1 MLLRNYL
8 GRWALL
14 WLLLAVLPAL
24 SAHASQVKTSR
35 PGDLQPNATPP
46 NQRQTVYYGG
56 YQRQD
61 YYIELLQLAL
71 SYPSGK
77 DYQLKASGLDLPK
90 QRAFDLMNA
99 DGGIDV
105 LFGSVNA
112 DRLTRYRG
120 VAFPLLRG
128 YNGWR
133 VALVNRNTPDMLRGI
148 HSKQHLRR
156 LTAGQFLTWS
166 DTQILR
172 SNGLTVA
179 TSTNINGLYGM
190 LQRGR
195 IDYFPLSV
203 LEVAEELAKHPHP
216 QLMID
221 PHLLL
226 VYPTAT
232 WFYVAKDN
240 ETLATALLQ
249 GLQQA
254 ERDGS
259 FDRLFQRYFGV
270 ALKQLKLDS
279 RSRILLDNPQLPA
292 DLSPKELSGPIQQP
306 LSL

>member
-1 MLLRNYL
+1 MFRIYLSRLTVLCLLFA
-8 GRWALL
+8 GST
-14 WLLLAVLPAL
+14 LPVL
-24 SAHASQVKTSR
+24 SANTSPPAVTA
-35 PGDLQPNATPP
+35 PGMTQQS
-46 NQRQTVYYGG
+46 QRQTVYYGG

-61 YYIELLQLAL
+61 YYTELLQLAL
-71 SYPSGK
+71 SYQSGK
-77 DYQLKASGLDLPK
+77 DFQLKASGLDLPK

-99 DGGIDV
+99 RGGIDV

-112 DRLTRYRG
+112 DRLKRYRG
-120 VAFPLLRG
+120 VPFPLLRG

-133 VALVNRNTPDMLRGI
+133 VALVNRNTPDVLRGI

-166 DTQILR
+166 DTEILR
-172 SNGLTVA
+172 SNDLTVE
-179 TSTNINGLYGM
+179 TSSDINGLYGM

-203 LEVAEELAKHPHP
+203 LEVAEELAKHPDP

-226 VYPTAT
+226 IYPTAT

-240 ETLATALLQ
+240 SALAAALLQ

-259 FDRLFQRYFGV
+259 FDRLFQRYFGT
-270 ALKQLKLDS
+270 ALQQLKLDS
-279 RSRILLDNPQLPA
+279 RSRVLLDNPQLPA
-292 DLSPKELSGPIQQP
+292 GILPAG
-306 LSL
+306 

>member
-1 MLLRNYL
+1 MFRIYLSRLTVLCLLFA
-8 GRWALL
+8 GST
-14 WLLLAVLPAL
+14 LPVL
-24 SAHASQVKTSR
+24 SANTS
-35 PGDLQPNATPP
+35 PPAATAPAMTQQS
-46 NQRQTVYYGG
+46 QRQTVYYGG

-61 YYIELLQLAL
+61 YYTELLQLAL
-71 SYPSGK
+71 SYQSGK

-99 DGGIDV
+99 RGGIDV

-112 DRLTRYRG
+112 DRLKRYRG
-120 VAFPLLRG
+120 VPFPLLRG

-133 VALVNRNTPDMLRGI
+133 VALVNRNTPDVLRGI

-166 DTQILR
+166 DTEILR
-172 SNGLTVA
+172 SNDLTVE
-179 TSTNINGLYGM
+179 TSSDINGLYGM

-203 LEVAEELAKHPHP
+203 LEVAEELAKHPDP

-226 VYPTAT
+226 IYPTAT

-240 ETLATALLQ
+240 SALAAALLQ

-259 FDRLFQRYFGV
+259 FDRLFQRYFGT
-270 ALKQLKLDS
+270 ALQQLKLDR
-279 RSRILLDNPQLPA
+279 RSRVLLDNPQLPA
-292 DLSPKELSGPIQQP
+292 GILPAG
-306 LSL
+306 

>member
-1 MLLRNYL
+1 MFRIYLSRLTVLCLLFA
-8 GRWALL
+8 GST
-14 WLLLAVLPAL
+14 LPVL
-24 SAHASQVKTSR
+24 SANTS
-35 PGDLQPNATPP
+35 PP
-46 NQRQTVYYGG
+46 AVTAPAMTQQSQRQTVYYGG

-61 YYIELLQLAL
+61 YYTELLQLAL
-71 SYPSGK
+71 SYQSGK
-77 DYQLKASGLDLPK
+77 DFQLKASGLDLPK

-99 DGGIDV
+99 RGGIDV

-112 DRLTRYRG
+112 DRLKRYRG
-120 VAFPLLRG
+120 VPFPLLRG

-133 VALVNRNTPDMLRGI
+133 VALVNRNTPDVLRGI

-166 DTQILR
+166 DTEILR
-172 SNGLTVA
+172 SNDLTVE
-179 TSTNINGLYGM
+179 TSSDINGLYGM

-203 LEVAEELAKHPHP
+203 LEVAEELAKHPDP

-226 VYPTAT
+226 IYPTAT

-240 ETLATALLQ
+240 SALAAALLQ

-259 FDRLFQRYFGV
+259 FDRLFQRYFGT
-270 ALKQLKLDS
+270 ALQQLKLDS
-279 RSRILLDNPQLPA
+279 RSRVLLDNPQLPA
-292 DLSPKELSGPIQQP
+292 GILPAG
-306 LSL
+306 

>member
-1 MLLRNYL
+1 MFRIYLSRLTVLCLLFA
-8 GRWALL
+8 GST
-14 WLLLAVLPAL
+14 LPVL
-24 SAHASQVKTSR
+24 SANTS
-35 PGDLQPNATPP
+35 PP
-46 NQRQTVYYGG
+46 AVTAPAMTQQSQRQTVYYGG

-61 YYIELLQLAL
+61 YYTELLQLAL
-71 SYPSGK
+71 SYPNGK

-99 DGGIDV
+99 HGGIDV

-112 DRLTRYRG
+112 DRLKRYRG
-120 VAFPLLRG
+120 VPFPLLRG

-133 VALVNRNTPDMLRGI
+133 VALVNRNTPDVLRGI

-166 DTQILR
+166 DTEILR
-172 SNGLTVA
+172 SNDLTVE
-179 TSTNINGLYGM
+179 TSSDINGLYGM

-203 LEVAEELAKHPHP
+203 LEVAEELAKHPDP

-226 VYPTAT
+226 IYPTAT

-240 ETLATALLQ
+240 SALAAALLQ

-259 FDRLFQRYFGV
+259 FDRLFQRYFGT
-270 ALKQLKLDS
+270 ALQQLKLDS
-279 RSRILLDNPQLPA
+279 RSRVLLDNPQLPA
-292 DLSPKELSGPIQQP
+292 GILPAG
-306 LSL
+306 

>member
-1 MLLRNYL
+1 MFRIYLSRLTVLCLLFA
-8 GRWALL
+8 GST
-14 WLLLAVLPAL
+14 LPVL
-24 SAHASQVKTSR
+24 SANTSPPAVIA
-35 PGDLQPNATPP
+35 PGMTQQS
-46 NQRQTVYYGG
+46 QRQTVYYGG

-61 YYIELLQLAL
+61 YYTELLQLAL
-71 SYPSGK
+71 SYPNGK

-99 DGGIDV
+99 RGGIDV

-112 DRLTRYRG
+112 DRLKRYRG
-120 VAFPLLRG
+120 VPFPLLRG

-133 VALVNRNTPDMLRGI
+133 VALVNRNTPDVLRGI

-166 DTQILR
+166 DTEILR
-172 SNGLTVA
+172 SNDLTVE
-179 TSTNINGLYGM
+179 TSSDINGLYGM

-203 LEVAEELAKHPHP
+203 LEVAEELAKHPDP

-226 VYPTAT
+226 IYPTAT

-240 ETLATALLQ
+240 NALADALLQ

-254 ERDGS
+254 KRDGS
-259 FDRLFQRYFGV
+259 FDRLFQRYFGT
-270 ALKQLKLDS
+270 ALQQLKLDS
-279 RSRILLDNPQLPA
+279 RSRVLLDNPQLPA
-292 DLSPKELSGPIQQP
+292 GILPAG
-306 LSL
+306 

>member
-1 MLLRNYL
+1 MFRIYLSRLTVLCLLFA
-8 GRWALL
+8 GST
-14 WLLLAVLPAL
+14 LPVL
-24 SAHASQVKTSR
+24 SANTS
-35 PGDLQPNATPP
+35 PP
-46 NQRQTVYYGG
+46 AVTAPAMTQQSQRQTVYYGG

-61 YYIELLQLAL
+61 YYTELLQLAL
-71 SYPSGK
+71 SYQSGK
-77 DYQLKASGLDLPK
+77 DFQLKASGLDLPK

-99 DGGIDV
+99 RGGIDV

-112 DRLTRYRG
+112 DRLKRYRG
-120 VAFPLLRG
+120 VPFPLLRG

-133 VALVNRNTPDMLRGI
+133 VALVNRNTPDVLRGI

-166 DTQILR
+166 DTEILR
-172 SNGLTVA
+172 SNDLTVE
-179 TSTNINGLYGM
+179 TSSDINGLYGM

-203 LEVAEELAKHPHP
+203 LEVAEELAKHPDP

-226 VYPTAT
+226 IYPTAT
-232 WFYVAKDN
+232 WFYVAKEN
-240 ETLATALLQ
+240 SALAAALLQ

-259 FDRLFQRYFGV
+259 FDRLFQRYFGT
-270 ALKQLKLDS
+270 ALQQLKLDS
-279 RSRILLDNPQLPA
+279 RSRVLLDNPQLPA
-292 DLSPKELSGPIQQP
+292 GILPAG
-306 LSL
+306 

>member
-1 MLLRNYL
+1 LFRIYLSRLTVLCLLFA
-8 GRWALL
+8 GST
-14 WLLLAVLPAL
+14 LPVL
-24 SAHASQVKTSR
+24 SANTS
-35 PGDLQPNATPP
+35 PPAATAPAMTQQS
-46 NQRQTVYYGG
+46 QRQTVYYGG

-61 YYIELLQLAL
+61 YYTELLQLAL
-71 SYPSGK
+71 SYQSGK

-99 DGGIDV
+99 RGGIDV

-112 DRLTRYRG
+112 DRLKRYRG
-120 VAFPLLRG
+120 VPFPLLRG

-133 VALVNRNTPDMLRGI
+133 VALVNRNTPDVLRGI

-166 DTQILR
+166 DTEILR
-172 SNGLTVA
+172 SNDLTVE
-179 TSTNINGLYGM
+179 TSSDINGLYGM

-203 LEVAEELAKHPHP
+203 LEVAEELAKHPDP

-226 VYPTAT
+226 IYPTAT

-240 ETLATALLQ
+240 SALAAALLQ

-259 FDRLFQRYFGV
+259 FDRLFQRYFGT
-270 ALKQLKLDS
+270 ALQQLKLDR
-279 RSRILLDNPQLPA
+279 RSRVLLDNPQLPA
-292 DLSPKELSGPIQQP
+292 GILPAG
-306 LSL
+306 

>member
-1 MLLRNYL
+1 MTQQ
-8 GRWALL
+8 
-14 WLLLAVLPAL
+14 
-24 SAHASQVKTSR
+24 S
-35 PGDLQPNATPP
+35 
-46 NQRQTVYYGG
+46 QRQTVFYGG

-61 YYIELLQLAL
+61 YYTELLQLAL
-71 SYPSGK
+71 SYQSGK

-99 DGGIDV
+99 RGGIDV

-112 DRLTRYRG
+112 DRLKRYRG
-120 VAFPLLRG
+120 VPFPLLRG

-133 VALVNRNTPDMLRGI
+133 VALVNRNTPDVLRGI

-166 DTQILR
+166 DTEILR
-172 SNGLTVA
+172 SNGLTVE
-179 TSTNINGLYGM
+179 TSSDINGLYGM

-203 LEVAEELAKHPHP
+203 LEVAEELAKHPDP

-226 VYPTAT
+226 IYPTAT

-240 ETLATALLQ
+240 SALAAALLQ

-259 FDRLFQRYFGV
+259 FDRLFQRYFGT
-270 ALKQLKLDS
+270 ALQQLKLDS
-279 RSRILLDNPQLPA
+279 RSRVLLDNPQLPA
-292 DLSPKELSGPIQQP
+292 GILPAG
-306 LSL
+306 

>member
-1 MLLRNYL
+1 MFRIYLSRLTVLCLLFA
-8 GRWALL
+8 GST
-14 WLLLAVLPAL
+14 LPVL
-24 SAHASQVKTSR
+24 SANTS
-35 PGDLQPNATPP
+35 PPAVTTPAMTQQS
-46 NQRQTVYYGG
+46 QRQTVYYGG

-61 YYIELLQLAL
+61 YYTELLQLAL
-71 SYPSGK
+71 SYQSGK

-99 DGGIDV
+99 RGGIDV

-112 DRLTRYRG
+112 DRLKRYRG
-120 VAFPLLRG
+120 VPFPLLRG

-133 VALVNRNTPDMLRGI
+133 VALVNRNTPDVLRGI

-166 DTQILR
+166 DTEILR
-172 SNGLTVA
+172 SNGLTVE
-179 TSTNINGLYGM
+179 TSSDINGLYGM

-203 LEVAEELAKHPHP
+203 LEVAEELAKHPDP

-226 VYPTAT
+226 IYPTAT

-259 FDRLFQRYFGV
+259 FDRLFQRYFGT
-270 ALKQLKLDS
+270 ALQQLKLDS
-279 RSRILLDNPQLPA
+279 RSKVLLDNPQLPA
-292 DLSPKELSGPIQQP
+292 GILPAG
-306 LSL
+306 

>member
-1 MLLRNYL
+1 MTQQ
-8 GRWALL
+8 
-14 WLLLAVLPAL
+14 
-24 SAHASQVKTSR
+24 S
-35 PGDLQPNATPP
+35 
-46 NQRQTVYYGG
+46 QRQTVYYGG

-61 YYIELLQLAL
+61 YYTELLQLAL
-71 SYPSGK
+71 SYPNGK

-99 DGGIDV
+99 HGGIDV

-112 DRLTRYRG
+112 DRLKRYRG
-120 VAFPLLRG
+120 IPFGLLRG

-133 VALVNRNTPDMLRGI
+133 VALVNRNTPDVLRGI

-166 DTQILR
+166 DTEILR
-172 SNGLTVA
+172 SNDLTVE
-179 TSTNINGLYGM
+179 TSSDINGLYGM

-203 LEVAEELAKHPHP
+203 LEVAEELAKHPDP

-226 VYPTAT
+226 IYPTAT

-240 ETLATALLQ
+240 NALADALLQ

-254 ERDGS
+254 KRDGS
-259 FDRLFQRYFGV
+259 FDRLFQRYFGT
-270 ALKQLKLDS
+270 ALQQLKLDS
-279 RSRILLDNPQLPA
+279 RSRVLLDNPQLPA
-292 DLSPKELSGPIQQP
+292 GILPAG
-306 LSL
+306 

>member
-1 MLLRNYL
+1 MFRIYLSRLTVLCLLFA
-8 GRWALL
+8 GST
-14 WLLLAVLPAL
+14 LPVL
-24 SAHASQVKTSR
+24 SANTS
-35 PGDLQPNATPP
+35 PPAATAPAMTQQS
-46 NQRQTVYYGG
+46 QRQTVYYGG

-61 YYIELLQLAL
+61 YYTELLQLAL
-71 SYPSGK
+71 SYQSGK

-99 DGGIDV
+99 RGGIDV

-112 DRLTRYRG
+112 DRLKRYRG
-120 VAFPLLRG
+120 VPFPLLRG

-133 VALVNRNTPDMLRGI
+133 VALVNRNTPDVLRGI

-166 DTQILR
+166 DTEILR
-172 SNGLTVA
+172 SNDLTVE
-179 TSTNINGLYGM
+179 TSSDINGLYGM

-203 LEVAEELAKHPHP
+203 LEVAEELAKHPDP

-226 VYPTAT
+226 IYPTAT

-259 FDRLFQRYFGV
+259 FDRLFQRYFGT
-270 ALKQLKLDS
+270 ALQQLKLDS
-279 RSRILLDNPQLPA
+279 RSRVLLDNPQLPA
-292 DLSPKELSGPIQQP
+292 GILPAG
-306 LSL
+306 

>member
-1 MLLRNYL
+1 MFRIYLSRLTVLCLLFA
-8 GRWALL
+8 GST
-14 WLLLAVLPAL
+14 LPVL
-24 SAHASQVKTSR
+24 SANTSPPAATA
-35 PGDLQPNATPP
+35 PGMTQQS
-46 NQRQTVYYGG
+46 QRQTVYYGG

-61 YYIELLQLAL
+61 YYTELLQLAL
-71 SYPSGK
+71 SYQSGK
-77 DYQLKASGLDLPK
+77 DFQLKASGLDLPK

-99 DGGIDV
+99 RGGIDV

-112 DRLTRYRG
+112 DRLKRYRG
-120 VAFPLLRG
+120 VPFPLLRG

-133 VALVNRNTPDMLRGI
+133 VALVNRNTPDVLRGI

-166 DTQILR
+166 DTEILR
-172 SNGLTVA
+172 SNDLTVE
-179 TSTNINGLYGM
+179 TSSDINGLYGM

-203 LEVAEELAKHPHP
+203 LEVAEELAKHPDP

-226 VYPTAT
+226 IYPTAT

-259 FDRLFQRYFGV
+259 FDRLFQRYFGT
-270 ALKQLKLDS
+270 ALQQLKLDS
-279 RSRILLDNPQLPA
+279 RSRVLLDNPQLPA
-292 DLSPKELSGPIQQP
+292 GILPAG
-306 LSL
+306 

>member
-1 MLLRNYL
+1 MFRIYLSRLTVLCLLFA
-8 GRWALL
+8 GST
-14 WLLLAVLPAL
+14 LPVL
-24 SAHASQVKTSR
+24 SANTS
-35 PGDLQPNATPP
+35 PP
-46 NQRQTVYYGG
+46 AVTAPAMTQQSQRQTVYYGG

-61 YYIELLQLAL
+61 YYTELLQLAL
-71 SYPSGK
+71 SYQSGK

-99 DGGIDV
+99 RGGIDV

-112 DRLTRYRG
+112 DRLKRYRG
-120 VAFPLLRG
+120 VPFPLLRG

-133 VALVNRNTPDMLRGI
+133 VALVNRNTPDVLRGI

-166 DTQILR
+166 DTEILR
-172 SNGLTVA
+172 SNDLTVE
-179 TSTNINGLYGM
+179 TSSDINGLYGM

-203 LEVAEELAKHPHP
+203 LEVAEELAKHPDP

-226 VYPTAT
+226 IYPTAT

-240 ETLATALLQ
+240 SALAAALLQ

-259 FDRLFQRYFGV
+259 FDRLFQRYFGT
-270 ALKQLKLDS
+270 ALQQLKLDS
-279 RSRILLDNPQLPA
+279 RSRVLLDNPQLPA
-292 DLSPKELSGPIQQP
+292 GILPAG
-306 LSL
+306 

>member
-1 MLLRNYL
+1 MFRIYLSRLTVLCLLFA
-8 GRWALL
+8 GST
-14 WLLLAVLPAL
+14 LPVL
-24 SAHASQVKTSR
+24 SANTSPPAVTA
-35 PGDLQPNATPP
+35 PGMTQQS
-46 NQRQTVYYGG
+46 QRQTVYYGG

-61 YYIELLQLAL
+61 YYTELLQLAL
-71 SYPSGK
+71 SYQSGK
-77 DYQLKASGLDLPK
+77 DFQLKASGLDLPK

-99 DGGIDV
+99 RGGIDV

-112 DRLTRYRG
+112 DRLKRYRG
-120 VAFPLLRG
+120 VPFPLLRG

-133 VALVNRNTPDMLRGI
+133 VALVNRNTPDVLRGI

-166 DTQILR
+166 DTEILR
-172 SNGLTVA
+172 SNGLTVE
-179 TSTNINGLYGM
+179 TSSDINGLYGM

-203 LEVAEELAKHPHP
+203 LEVAEELAKHPDP

-226 VYPTAT
+226 IYPTAT

-240 ETLATALLQ
+240 SALAAALLQ

-259 FDRLFQRYFGV
+259 FDRLFQRYFGT
-270 ALKQLKLDS
+270 ALQQLKLDS
-279 RSRILLDNPQLPA
+279 RSRVLLDNPQLPA
-292 DLSPKELSGPIQQP
+292 GILPAG
-306 LSL
+306 

>member
-1 MLLRNYL
+1 MFRIYLSRLTVLCLLFA
-8 GRWALL
+8 GST
-14 WLLLAVLPAL
+14 LPVL
-24 SAHASQVKTSR
+24 SANTS
-35 PGDLQPNATPP
+35 PP
-46 NQRQTVYYGG
+46 AVTAPAMTQQSQRQTVYYGG

-61 YYIELLQLAL
+61 YYTELLQLAL
-71 SYPSGK
+71 SYQSGK
-77 DYQLKASGLDLPK
+77 DFQLKASGLDLPK

-99 DGGIDV
+99 RGGIDV

-112 DRLTRYRG
+112 ERLKRYRG
-120 VAFPLLRG
+120 VPFPLLRG

-133 VALVNRNTPDMLRGI
+133 VALVNRNTPDVLRGI

-166 DTQILR
+166 DTEILR
-172 SNGLTVA
+172 SNDLTVE
-179 TSTNINGLYGM
+179 TSSDINGLYGM

-203 LEVAEELAKHPHP
+203 LEVAEELAKHPDP

-226 VYPTAT
+226 IYPTAT

-240 ETLATALLQ
+240 SALAAALLQ

-259 FDRLFQRYFGV
+259 FDRLFQRYFGT
-270 ALKQLKLDS
+270 ALQQLKLDS
-279 RSRILLDNPQLPA
+279 RSRVLLDNPQLPA
-292 DLSPKELSGPIQQP
+292 GILPAG
-306 LSL
+306 

>member
-1 MLLRNYL
+1 MFRIYLSRLTVLCLLFA
-8 GRWALL
+8 GST
-14 WLLLAVLPAL
+14 LPVL
-24 SAHASQVKTSR
+24 SANTS
-35 PGDLQPNATPP
+35 PPAATAPAMTQQS
-46 NQRQTVYYGG
+46 QRQTVYYGG

-61 YYIELLQLAL
+61 YYTELLQLAL
-71 SYPSGK
+71 SYQSGK
-77 DYQLKASGLDLPK
+77 DFQLKASGLDLPK

-99 DGGIDV
+99 RGGIDV

-112 DRLTRYRG
+112 DRLKRYRG
-120 VAFPLLRG
+120 VPFPLLRG

-133 VALVNRNTPDMLRGI
+133 VALVNRNTPDVLRGI

-166 DTQILR
+166 DTEILR
-172 SNGLTVA
+172 SNDLTVE
-179 TSTNINGLYGM
+179 TSSDINGLYGM

-203 LEVAEELAKHPHP
+203 LEVAEELAKHPDP

-226 VYPTAT
+226 IYPTAT

-240 ETLATALLQ
+240 SALAAALLQ

-259 FDRLFQRYFGV
+259 FDRLFQRYFGT
-270 ALKQLKLDS
+270 ALQQLKLDR
-279 RSRILLDNPQLPA
+279 RSRVLLDNPQLPA
-292 DLSPKELSGPIQQP
+292 GILPAG
-306 LSL
+306 

>member
-1 MLLRNYL
+1 MFRIYLSRLTVLCLLFA
-8 GRWALL
+8 GST
-14 WLLLAVLPAL
+14 LPVL
-24 SAHASQVKTSR
+24 SANTSPPAVTA
-35 PGDLQPNATPP
+35 PGMTQQS
-46 NQRQTVYYGG
+46 QRQTVYYGG

-61 YYIELLQLAL
+61 YYTELLQLAL
-71 SYPSGK
+71 SYQSGK

-99 DGGIDV
+99 HGGIDV

-112 DRLTRYRG
+112 DRLKRYRG
-120 VAFPLLRG
+120 VPFPLLRG

-166 DTQILR
+166 DTEILR
-172 SNGLTVA
+172 SNGLTVE
-179 TSTNINGLYGM
+179 TSSDINGLYGM

-203 LEVAEELAKHPHP
+203 LEVAGELAKHPDP

-226 VYPTAT
+226 IYPTAT

-240 ETLATALLQ
+240 SALAAALLQ

-259 FDRLFQRYFGV
+259 FDRLFQRYFGT
-270 ALKQLKLDS
+270 ALQQLKLDS
-279 RSRILLDNPQLPA
+279 RSRVLLDNPQLPA
-292 DLSPKELSGPIQQP
+292 GILPAG
-306 LSL
+306 

>member
-1 MLLRNYL
+1 MLFRIYL
-8 GRWALL
+8 YRWTVLCLL
-14 WLLLAVLPAL
+14 FAGGTPALPAN
-24 SAHASQVKTSR
+24 TSPPAVTA
-35 PGDLQPNATPP
+35 PGMTQPDP
-46 NQRQTVYYGG
+46 RQTVYYGG

-61 YYIELLQLAL
+61 YYTELLQLAL
-71 SYPSGK
+71 SYQSGK
-77 DYQLKASGLDLPK
+77 HYQLKASGLDLPK

-99 DGGIDV
+99 RGGIDV

-112 DRLTRYRG
+112 DRLKRYRG

-133 VALVNRNTPDMLRGI
+133 VALVNRNTPHVLRGI

-179 TSTNINGLYGM
+179 TSTDINGLYGM

-203 LEVAEELAKHPHP
+203 LEVAGELAKHPHP

-226 VYPTAT
+226 IYPTAT

-240 ETLATALLQ
+240 TELATALLQ

-259 FDRLFQRYFGV
+259 FDRLFQRYFGA
-270 ALKQLKLDS
+270 ALQQLKLDS
-279 RSRILLDNPQLPA
+279 RSQVLLDNPQLPA
-292 DLSPKELSGPIQQP
+292 NLK
-306 LSL
+306 

>member
-1 MLLRNYL
+1 MFRIYLSRLTVLCLLFA
-8 GRWALL
+8 GST
-14 WLLLAVLPAL
+14 LPVL
-24 SAHASQVKTSR
+24 SANTSPPAVTA
-35 PGDLQPNATPP
+35 PGMTQQS
-46 NQRQTVYYGG
+46 QRQTVYYGG

-61 YYIELLQLAL
+61 YYTELLQLAL
-71 SYPSGK
+71 SYQSGK

-99 DGGIDV
+99 RGGIDV

-112 DRLTRYRG
+112 DRLKRYRG
-120 VAFPLLRG
+120 VPFPLLRG

-133 VALVNRNTPDMLRGI
+133 VALVNRNTPDVLRGI

-166 DTQILR
+166 DTEILR
-172 SNGLTVA
+172 SNDLTVE
-179 TSTNINGLYGM
+179 TSSDINGLYGM

-203 LEVAEELAKHPHP
+203 LEVAEELAKHPDP

-226 VYPTAT
+226 IYPTAT

-240 ETLATALLQ
+240 SALAAALLQ

-259 FDRLFQRYFGV
+259 FDRLFQRYFGT
-270 ALKQLKLDS
+270 ALQQLKLDS
-279 RSRILLDNPQLPA
+279 RSKVLLDNPQLPA
-292 DLSPKELSGPIQQP
+292 GILPAG
-306 LSL
+306 

>member
-1 MLLRNYL
+1 MFRIYLSRLTVLCLLF
-8 GRWALL
+8 A
-14 WLLLAVLPAL
+14 ASTLPVL
-24 SAHASQVKTSR
+24 SANTS
-35 PGDLQPNATPP
+35 PPAATAPAMTQQS
-46 NQRQTVYYGG
+46 QRQTVYYGG

-61 YYIELLQLAL
+61 YYTELLQLAL
-71 SYPSGK
+71 SYQSGK

-99 DGGIDV
+99 RGGIDV

-112 DRLTRYRG
+112 DRLKRYRG
-120 VAFPLLRG
+120 VPFPLLRG

-133 VALVNRNTPDMLRGI
+133 VALGNRNTPDVLRGI

-166 DTQILR
+166 DTEILR
-172 SNGLTVA
+172 SNDLTVE
-179 TSTNINGLYGM
+179 TSSDINGLYGM

-203 LEVAEELAKHPHP
+203 LEVAEELAKHPDP

-226 VYPTAT
+226 IYPTAT

-240 ETLATALLQ
+240 SALAAALLQ

-259 FDRLFQRYFGV
+259 FDRLFQRYFGT
-270 ALKQLKLDS
+270 ALQQLKLDS
-279 RSRILLDNPQLPA
+279 RSRVLLDNPQLPA
-292 DLSPKELSGPIQQP
+292 GILPAG
-306 LSL
+306 